1 MDDRDNSM
9 RKPNKK
15 YKYPKEKGNE
25 SKENKKNKYKKKS
38 ETNI

>member
-15 YKYPKEKGNE
+15 YKYPKEKENE
-25 SKENKKNKYKKKS
+25 SKEKKKLERIFKRES
-38 ETNI
+38 R